1 MDIFVWFYS
10 MPDSVRFGILFV
22 IFSWI
27 FFVITLPLIKSYL
40 VWKWKLLDEEQCR
53 RKQKALWK
61 VLFWVH
67 IVVIAFSFF
76 GLNYVQNHS
85 KYSGLL
91 DKYLVYLFLLFS
103 FCIFLQIIYE
113 AVREHTTMMFGTD
126 PKTPLWWKVLK
137 PIFRAFGRVC
147 DLIVD
152 SFKKVF
158 NIK

>member
-1 MDIFVWFYS
+1 
-10 MPDSVRFGILFV
+10 MPESVRYGILFI

-27 FFVITLPLIKSYL
+27 FFIITLPLIKSYL
-40 VWKWKLLDEEQCR
+40 VWKWKLLDEERCR

-67 IVVIAFSFF
+67 VVVILFSYF
-76 GLNYVQNHS
+76 GLNYIQYHP

-103 FCIFLQIIYE
+103 VCIFLQIIYE
-113 AVREHTTMMFGTD
+113 AVREHTTAMFGTD
-126 PKTPLWWKVLK
+126 SKTPLWWKVIK
-137 PIFRAFGRVC
+137 PIFEGFAYVVGYVAGS
-147 DLIVD
+147 L
-152 SFKKVF
+152 KKIF